1 MFLFQLTSR
10 VESLENILGDIQD
23 YVRKA
28 TQNSTELPLITDRKI
43 PGDRKPFFGFVYR
56 FLTVSV
62 LFVFLKE
69 EDICEAY

>member
-43 PGDRKPFFGFVYR
+43 PGDRKPFFG
-56 FLTVSV
+56 
-62 LFVFLKE
+62 LFIDF
-69 EDICEAY
+69 